1 MERTGVRVCQKKK
14 KLSPQLR
21 EQEGIQFLIPR
32 IQVAFLEFLIQR
44 ILITLQVEKM
54 NRQIRN
60 EKAKFEKKKKN

>member
-1 MERTGVRVCQKKK
+1 MPKKKK
-14 KLSPQLR
+14 KLITKLR